1 MIPGPEH
8 HPYKR
13 FEGKICG
20 DVRNFLTLFT
30 MKISK
35 FSFGI
40 GDRFARQGIAQLK
53 AFEKG
58 LAAGSNITPVWNKSF
73 REHKTVGS
81 DHRSVREEAD
91 NAVRTLQWQHP
102 YLVDADHITLGT
114 VDGFIDYS
122 DFFTIDVAE
131 FIGQPAPE
139 NQIREFV
146 NANTPYTG
154 SLEIKGIESPFG
166 ISEDFIWHVGEQFLS
181 AAAGAAKVYRH
192 IQSRKGN
199 NNFVAEIS
207 MDEVAEPQKPAE
219 LFFILSALHFYGV
232 QPMTIAPKFTGRFNK
247 GVDYE
252 GDLSQ
257 FEKEFEQDLHV
268 IDFAVK
274 EFGLPPG
281 LKLSVHSGSD
291 KFSIYPSISRSIRQL
306 GKGLHIKTA
315 GTTWLE
321 ELAGLSVSG
330 RQGLELAKA
339 IYQNAYERYEELAA
353 PYSTVIDINRDQLPA
368 PDTVSQWD
376 AQKFFGTL
384 RHIPGHPD
392 FNRNFRQLLHVGY
405 KVAAE
410 YGENFLR
417 LIEENEKV
425 IGPLVT
431 ENLYEKHIRPLFID

>member
-1 MIPGPEH
+1 
-8 HPYKR
+8 
-13 FEGKICG
+13 
-20 DVRNFLTLFT
+20 

-53 AFEKG
+53 AFEKAN
-58 LAAGSNITPVWNKSF
+58 AAGTGITPVWNKSF

-91 NAVRTLQWQHP
+91 HAVRTLQWKHP
-102 YLVDADHITLGT
+102 YLVDADHINLKT
-114 VDGFIDYS
+114 VDGFIDFS

-131 FIGQPAPE
+131 FIGQRSPE
-139 NQIREFV
+139 SQIREFV
-146 NANTPYTG
+146 KVNVPYTG
-154 SLEIKGIESPFG
+154 SLEIQGIGSPFQ
-166 ISEDFIWHVGEQFLS
+166 IDEDFIWHIGEQFLF
-181 AAAGAAKVYRH
+181 AAAEAAKVYRH
-192 IQSRKGN
+192 IHSRKGSN
-199 NNFVAEIS
+199 HFITEIS

-232 QPMTIAPKFTGRFNK
+232 EPRTIAPKFTGRFNK

-257 FEKEFEQDLHV
+257 FDKEFEQDLHV

-274 EFGLPPG
+274 EFGLPPD
-281 LKLSVHSGSD
+281 LRLSVHSGSD
-291 KFSIYPSISRSIRQL
+291 KFSIYPSIARSIRQL

-330 RQGLELAKA
+330 RDGLALAKK
-339 IYQNAYERYEELAA
+339 IYSEAFDRYEELTA
-353 PYSTVIDINRDQLPA
+353 PYSTVIDIDRKDLPA
-368 PDTVSQWD
+368 PETVREWD

-384 RHIPGHPD
+384 RHVPGHPD

-410 YGENFLR
+410 HGEIFLR
-417 LIEENEKV
+417 LVEGNEKV

-431 ENLYEKHIRPLFID
+431 ENLYEKHIKPLFID